1 MSSIRPRQR
10 VVKSTSVASRE
21 GSGIT
26 QPYLSSSMTEE
37 FPNEMEGTALPVI
50 KFLESDYKKIPYT
63 DHIRLPKKLNR
74 TAVTVWARY
83 WNRKGL
89 RVDMIGTSRYKDVF
103 KIVNEVGLSKEFLHS
118 RLKAADFAK
127 QLNDAAAQFQEI
139 LWSTEPLPPHIIG
152 TVTIPDDQDAVL
164 HNVCCLNR
172 QKQESNTN

>member
-1 MSSIRPRQR
+1 MYAIRPRQR

-26 QPYLSSSMTEE
+26 HPFYPVPMTEE
-37 FPNEMEGTALPVI
+37 FSNEMEGAVLPVI

-63 DHIRLPKKLNR
+63 DHIRLPKKLDR

-83 WNRKGL
+83 WNRQGL
-89 RVDMIGTSRYKDVF
+89 RVDMIGTSRYKDIF
-103 KIVNEVGLSKEFLHS
+103 KSVDEVGLSKEFLHS

-127 QLNDAAAQFQEI
+127 QLNDAAAKFQEI